1 MLWPFGHSEGRVI
14 FNDNPK
20 DIRVAGVVMLVDAI
34 ANSELVKSR
43 LITGGKPKDDET
55 SQD

>member
-1 MLWPFGHSEGRVI
+1 MITPRRL
-14 FNDNPK
+14 
-20 DIRVAGVVMLVDAI
+20 RVAGVVILVDAI